1 MQWRL
6 LLRLR
11 HIFICWSL
19 PISRWRAATDL
30 QIGHAIFNRSRSKD
44 ESSQEEQCYQIEFA
58 ESPAGGQSQP
68 TVQTLGHNANNLA
81 PGTMRVAL
89 LLSTLACVCVGTG
102 STVLRGRDR
111 SAAANADAEDSL
123 HDDANANR
131 ELEAMPPYA
140 EIHNIFMR
148 GGGENNNS
156 EHDESESSSSDDD
169 DNNTNSFYDNKSDIL
184 LNKGLGFLWHLWY
197 KEGIKYEARGTDFCV
212 MCKGKSG
219 CEKGDEVVTSHCNP
233 NDANMRW
240 EYIKIKDGVGLMKTR
255 TRNLCLEMN
264 EKKEYRLQTCE
275 RKEER
280 QMFQGLSYKSKFKLH
295 PYKRRFADKEQCIS
309 MLHRPLAKDEHDGEE
324 IIDQPCYKPE
334 RTETVYWVADFRDE
348 VKEKIG
354 KKDYDCSKKN
364 KCKECEGNC
373 SSDNECK
380 GDLFCYKRSGEKW
393 RESLKDGDNPNG
405 WAEIPGCQG
414 MGKYGRN
421 YCSIEKYESPYSDEQ
436 IEEILGQN
444 DY

>member
-1 MQWRL
+1 
-6 LLRLR
+6 
-11 HIFICWSL
+11 
-19 PISRWRAATDL
+19 
-30 QIGHAIFNRSRSKD
+30 
-44 ESSQEEQCYQIEFA
+44 
-58 ESPAGGQSQP
+58 
-68 TVQTLGHNANNLA
+68 
-81 PGTMRVAL
+81 MRVAL
-89 LLSTLACVCVGTG
+89 LLSTLACVCVGTVVFAG

-131 ELEAMPPYA
+131 ELEAMPPYE

-156 EHDESESSSSDDD
+156 EQDESESSSSDDD
-169 DNNTNSFYDNKSDIL
+169 DNNTNSFYDNKSDIPQ
-184 LNKGLGFLWHLWY
+184 NKGLGFLWHLWY

-240 EYIKIKDGVGLMKTR
+240 EYIKIENGVGLMKTR

-264 EKKEYRLQTCE
+264 EEKEYRLQRCE